1 MKEYLIEEN
10 GRKAFYSN
18 KADAGNKISQNS
30 LDKITDKEDNEFL
43 TYGNGKISNFRLKNS
58 GWGNKSSKLLLG
70 WCDKNVYRSW
80 NKCAVSGKC
89 YTTCSDGN
97 CYEEVKNSSEEIKV
111 LFINIFTSQWKLK
124 SFDENMLPLTPML
137 KLAFRTSISFFERKW
152 KPISGTQILLTSMAP
167 SSRWVCSHET
177 STIPVFDSGR
187 L

>member
-1 MKEYLIEEN
+1 MKDYLIEEN

-43 TYGNGKISNFRLKNS
+43 TYGNGKISNFQKFQLTQKS
-58 GWGNKSSKLLLG
+58 GWLKSSKFRLENLKRAQRFLG

-97 CYEEVKNSSEEIKV
+97 CYDEVKNSSEEIKV
-111 LFINIFTSQWKLK
+111 T
-124 SFDENMLPLTPML
+124 
-137 KLAFRTSISFFERKW
+137 
-152 KPISGTQILLTSMAP
+152 
-167 SSRWVCSHET
+167 
-177 STIPVFDSGR
+177 
-187 L
+187 